1 MRGGPLSTS
10 ERIFIPSSG
19 GVGNFG
25 PVGSPPLF
33 NKRWAVTCASF
44 KSVGV
49 ITDVYVIPAKY
60 RLKTLRLGKPGTLG
74 CPPGVATPPTSANG
88 SNCGLRNVA
97 RLIDSRSLVVML
109 KSVFPEN
116 SLRLSVA
123 VPLGVNIPFG
133 LVGILSFVMIACD
146 TGVEAAWVND
156 SLSRQLRVR
165 LKIRMCLQELHYAG
179 IRLAIVGLG
188 EISGQLSRA

>member
-1 MRGGPLSTS
+1 MPDEPNTISGGPLSTS
-10 ERIFIPSSG
+10 ERMFIPSSV

-25 PVGSPPLF
+25 PVGWPPLF

-44 KSVGV
+44 NSVGV

-60 RLKTLRLGKPGTLG
+60 RLKTLRLGKPATLG
-74 CPPGVATPPTSANG
+74 CPPGVATPPFSAKG

-97 RLIDSRSLVVML
+97 RLIDSRWLVVML

-123 VPLGVNIPFG
+123 VPLGVSIPFG
-133 LVGILSFVMIACD
+133 LVGMVSLAIIARD
-146 TGVEAAWVND
+146 TGSKLPGLMIPLAASW
-156 SLSRQLRVR
+156 
-165 LKIRMCLQELHYAG
+165 G
-179 IRLAIVGLG
+179 FG
-188 EISGQLSRA
+188 